1 MTDRNWD
8 FKTRAQA
15 GPPVYPRSSGEV
27 PYVVGP
33 PTADRP
39 ATVLVPAVLAAS
51 SPSAPPGSGSK
62 WGWRALVAF
71 VAGGL
76 LAGSGFGAALLTNR
90 LYDPESVIVSA
101 DARGNVAGVGSAE
114 GGDPAAA
121 VAAILGPS
129 VVKIETDIGLGSGVV
144 YADGL
149 IVTNNHVIEGAS
161 VVSVKLSD
169 GRTLPAEIVG
179 ADPRTDVAVIAAGKG
194 LGLTVAA
201 LAVDQP
207 LEVGELTV
215 AIGSPFDLQQTV
227 TSGIVSAINR
237 PVFNGSGYNAMIQT
251 DAAINPGNSGG
262 ALANRAGQVIGI
274 NTAIQTDGQSN
285 TNAGIGFA
293 MPITTVAEV
302 AERIV
307 NGEPLDPGFLG
318 VHGIEP
324 TNGAVGVEVDSI
336 EPGSAAEAN
345 GLRLGDIIVSINGA
359 PVTKFEEL
367 AGLIQTSFPGEAVE
381 LSVVRGNETISLTA
395 TLGER

>member
-1 MTDRNWD
+1 M
-8 FKTRAQA
+8 
-15 GPPVYPRSSGEV
+15 
-27 PYVVGP
+27 
-33 PTADRP
+33 
-39 ATVLVPAVLAAS
+39 
-51 SPSAPPGSGSK
+51 
-62 WGWRALVAF
+62 AF
-71 VAGGL
+71 VAGGV
-76 LAGSGFGAALLTNR
+76 LAGSGFAAALVADRFDDEET
-90 LYDPESVIVSA
+90 VVSA
-101 DARGNVAGVGSAE
+101 TGPGAPTPVGTSE
-114 GGDPAAA
+114 GGDPAST
-121 VAAILGPS
+121 VAAILGPA

-149 IVTNNHVIEGAS
+149 IVTNNHVIQGATT
-161 VVSVKLSD
+161 VSVKLSD

-194 LGLTVAA
+194 LGLPIAD
-201 LAVDQP
+201 LAIDQP

-227 TSGIVSAINR
+227 TAGIVSAINR

-293 MPITTVAEV
+293 MPITTVAHV

-318 VHGIEP
+318 VHGTEP
-324 TNGAVGVEVDSI
+324 KNGAVGVEVDSV
-336 EPGSAAEAN
+336 EPGSAAEVS
-345 GLRLGDIIVSINGA
+345 GLLIGDIVVSIDGA

-367 AGLIQTSFPGEAVE
+367 AGLIQTGFPGEAVE
-381 LSVVRGNETISLTA
+381 LSVVRGNETILLTV